1 MPAGRPRA
9 FDEKEVLERAMDLFW
24 LRGYQGTAT
33 AELLE
38 RMGIGRQSMYDTFG
52 SKRDLFLR
60 AILHYRDTRLQDAL
74 SMLSRPQSPLQ
85 NVADVLRYFKRLAQD
100 KEAKGCFVAN
110 SLVEINSH
118 DEETVALLKETLG
131 ALEEGIL
138 KALRCAEAEG
148 ELPPGKS
155 PRALSRALTNAII
168 GMAVTGKLGLSKASV
183 SDIYAGTL
191 SMLE

>member
-1 MPAGRPRA
+1 MPAGRPKA
-9 FDEKEVLERAMDLFW
+9 FDEEEVLERAMDVFW

-33 AELLE
+33 AELLK

-60 AILHYRDTRLQDAL
+60 TILHYRDTRLKEAL
-74 SMLSRPQSPLQ
+74 ATLDRPQSPLQ
-85 NVADVLRYFKRLAQD
+85 NVADVLRYFERLAQD
-100 KEAKGCFVAN
+100 KESKGCFVAN
-110 SLVEINSH
+110 SLVEVNTH
-118 DEETVALLKETLG
+118 DEEIVALLKETLG
-131 ALEEGIL
+131 ALEDGIL
-138 KALRCAEAEG
+138 KALRCAQAEG

-155 PRALSRALTNAII
+155 PRALARALTNAIV
-168 GMAVTGKLGLSKASV
+168 GMAVTGKLGLSNASV